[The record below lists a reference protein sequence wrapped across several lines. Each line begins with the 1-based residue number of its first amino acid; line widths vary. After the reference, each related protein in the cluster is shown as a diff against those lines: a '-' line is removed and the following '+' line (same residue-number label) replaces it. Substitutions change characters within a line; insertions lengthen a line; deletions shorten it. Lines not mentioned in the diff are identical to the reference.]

1 MSKWSAWKFTD
12 AGKAVQTKVEAGSTL
27 TFTKLVLGDGYAD
40 SVDDYKEKTALVEP
54 KITCSIESVTV
65 QDNKFA
71 RIKAVFTNV
80 ELTEAVAIREAG
92 LYAKDPDTG
101 EDTLFAVAIDEAA
114 DTIPAKGTAAVIT
127 KEFNFYIMVG
137 DAENV
142 TATIDPSVL
151 VTKETFAAHTESLT
165 AHASLFGSIF
175 RQPSTAYAVGDVVY
189 VKGAGAK
196 YRLACVTA
204 GTTSADELA
213 IPSGAKA
220 GDSITDGTAIW
231 KVEEIEGMITAIE
244 SDGGL
249 VTLTHVDGTTE
260 QLQIVANNAG
270 AHNAVYRGK
279 DLTSYFDS
287 GEMSKA
293 IAAGTFDDI
302 FVGDYIDKAMT
313 VNGTS
318 IGTVRWR
325 VGELDYF
332 YRSASAQSH
341 HVLMVPDDVLDVNI
355 RMNATNT
362 TEGGYLGSEMWKTTL
377 PIYTAAIQAAFDAA
391 HVLTHQEI
399 LTKDIS
405 AAAPSAAGVGWTGST
420 NNWEWTNVTAN
431 LMTEPMVYGGTVFSS
446 SGHDVGNA
454 KKQIALFRL
463 DHSATIAGYRGNRA
477 DYKWYWLRAVVS
489 SAMFAAAATYGGG
502 VAGYGGAS
510 SRDAAGGVRPYFLLL

>member
-1 MSKWSAWKFTD
+1 MSNWSAWKFTD

-175 RQPSTAYAVGDVVY
+175 RQPSTAYSVGDVVY

-249 VTLTHVDGTTE
+249 VTLTRVDGSTE

-279 DLTSYFDS
+279 DLTAYFDS

-293 IAAGTFDDI
+293 IAAGTFKDI
-302 FVGDYIDKAMT
+302 YPGDYITKSVT
-313 VNGTS
+313 VNGTTYS
-318 IGTVRWR
+318 DVKWM
-325 VGELDYF
+325 VGDIDYF
-332 YRSASAQSH
+332 LGHGDTSILTQH
-341 HVLMVPDDVLDVNI
+341 HVLMFPDTCLGNSY
-355 RMNATNT
+355 MNPTNT
-362 TEGGYLGSEMWKTTL
+362 TEGAYMGSYMYTTMIPL
-377 PIYTAAIQAAFDAA
+377 VNAGIQAAFGTA
-391 HVLTHQEI
+391 HVVSHREAMSKLINATMACA
-399 LTKDIS
+399 S
-405 AAAPSAAGVGWTGST
+405 GNGWTGST
-420 NNWEWTNVTAN
+420 YWWSGEWADVLSN
-431 LMTEPMVYGGTVFSS
+431 LFTENMVYGANIFSS
-446 SGHDVGNA
+446 SPQDVCNGCRQVAAFRHDSSLYIGGT
-454 KKQIALFRL
+454 KRE
-463 DHSATIAGYRGNRA
+463 S
-477 DYKWYWLRAVVS
+477 WWLRAVAAS
-489 SAMFAAAATYGGG
+489 YSFANVLGGG
-502 VAGYGGAS
+502 YADCNDAS
-510 SRDAAGGVRPYFLLL
+510 SVLGVRPYFLLA

>member
-1 MSKWSAWKFTD
+1 MAENYDLIFGQSASSQYAWSDSDYQNGW
-12 AGKAVQTKVEAGSTL
+12 QTVGSTPPTAEQFDALQRRSDTKAKELNDRL
-27 TFTKLVLGDGYAD
+27 T
-40 SVDDYKEKTALVEP
+40 P
-54 KITCSIESVTV
+54 IEA
-65 QDNKFA
+65 NN
-71 RIKAVFTNV
+71 IN
-80 ELTEAVAIREAG
+80 
-92 LYAKDPDTG
+92 
-101 EDTLFAVAIDEAA
+101 
-114 DTIPAKGTAAVIT
+114 
-127 KEFNFYIMVG
+127 
-137 DAENV
+137 
-142 TATIDPSVL
+142 
-151 VTKETFAAHTESLT
+151 
-165 AHASLFGSIF
+165 IF
-175 RQPSTAYAVGDVVY
+175 RQPSTAYSVGDVVY

-196 YRLACVTA
+196 YRLSCVTA
-204 GTTSADELA
+204 GTTSTDELA

-231 KVEEIEGMITAIE
+231 KVEEIESMITAIE

-249 VTLTHVDGTTE
+249 VTLTRVNGSTE

-279 DLTSYFDS
+279 DLTAYFDS

-355 RMNATNT
+355 RMNATDT

-399 LTKDIS
+399 LTKGIS

-489 SAMFAAAATYGGG
+489 FALFAFADANGCADY
-502 VAGYGGAS
+502 VGAS
-510 SRDAAGGVRPYFLLL
+510 FRDAYSGVRPYFLLL

>member
-1 MSKWSAWKFTD
+1 MATRSIVPRADGEGSLGTEEKKWGT
-12 AGKAVQTKVEAGSTL
+12 V
-27 TFTKLVLGDGYAD
+27 YAD
-40 SVDDYKEKTALVEP
+40 SVKTE
-54 KITCSIESVTV
+54 TV
-65 QDNKFA
+65 
-71 RIKAVFTNV
+71 
-80 ELTEAVAIREAG
+80 
-92 LYAKDPDTG
+92 
-101 EDTLFAVAIDEAA
+101 
-114 DTIPAKGTAAVIT
+114 TAA
-127 KEFNFYIMVG
+127 
-137 DAENV
+137 NV
-142 TATIDPSVL
+142 VATTYNGADIDS
-151 VTKETFAAHTESLT
+151 EI
-165 AHASLFGSIF
+165 ASSI
-175 RQPSTAYAVGDVVY
+175 
-189 VKGAGAK
+189 K
-196 YRLACVTA
+196 
-204 GTTSADELA
+204 
-213 IPSGAKA
+213 
-220 GDSITDGTAIW
+220 SITT
-231 KVEEIEGMITAIE
+231 
-244 SDGGL
+244 DGGL
-249 VTLTHVDGTTE
+249 VTLTRVDGSTE

-332 YRSASAQSH
+332 YRSASTQSH

-355 RMNATNT
+355 RMNATDT

-399 LTKDIS
+399 LTKGIS

-420 NNWEWTNVTAN
+420 NNWEWANVTAN

-463 DHSATIAGYRGNRA
+463 DHSTTIAGYRGNRA

-489 SAMFAAAATYGGG
+489 SAVFA
-502 VAGYGGAS
+502 VAGNTGGAS
-510 SRDAAGGVRPYFLLL
+510 CGGASYRDAGSGIRPYFLLL

>member
-114 DTIPAKGTAAVIT
+114 DTIPAKGTAAVVT

-204 GTTSADELA
+204 GTTSADEL
-213 IPSGAKA
+213 
-220 GDSITDGTAIW
+220 
-231 KVEEIEGMITAIE
+231 
-244 SDGGL
+244 
-249 VTLTHVDGTTE
+249 
-260 QLQIVANNAG
+260 
-270 AHNAVYRGK
+270 
-279 DLTSYFDS
+279 
-287 GEMSKA
+287 
-293 IAAGTFDDI
+293 
-302 FVGDYIDKAMT
+302 
-313 VNGTS
+313 
-318 IGTVRWR
+318 
-325 VGELDYF
+325 
-332 YRSASAQSH
+332 
-341 HVLMVPDDVLDVNI
+341 
-355 RMNATNT
+355 
-362 TEGGYLGSEMWKTTL
+362 
-377 PIYTAAIQAAFDAA
+377 DAA
-391 HVLTHQEI
+391 SI
-399 LTKDIS
+399 R
-405 AAAPSAAGVGWTGST
+405 
-420 NNWEWTNVTAN
+420 
-431 LMTEPMVYGGTVFSS
+431 GGQS
-446 SGHDVGNA
+446 
-454 KKQIALFRL
+454 
-463 DHSATIAGYRGNRA
+463 
-477 DYKWYWLRAVVS
+477 
-489 SAMFAAAATYGGG
+489 
-502 VAGYGGAS
+502 
-510 SRDAAGGVRPYFLLL
+510 

>member
-114 DTIPAKGTAAVIT
+114 DTIPAKGTAAVVT

-151 VTKETFAAHTESLT
+151 VTKET
-165 AHASLFGSIF
+165 
-175 RQPSTAYAVGDVVY
+175 
-189 VKGAGAK
+189 
-196 YRLACVTA
+196 
-204 GTTSADELA
+204 
-213 IPSGAKA
+213 
-220 GDSITDGTAIW
+220 
-231 KVEEIEGMITAIE
+231 IEGMITAIE

-249 VTLTHVDGTTE
+249 VTLTRVDGSTE

-279 DLTSYFDS
+279 DLTAYFDS

-293 IAAGTFDDI
+293 IAAGTFKDI
-302 FVGDYIDKAMT
+302 YPGDYITKSVT
-313 VNGTS
+313 VNGTTYS
-318 IGTVRWR
+318 DVKWI
-325 VGELDYF
+325 VGDLDYCLGQGDT
-332 YRSASAQSH
+332 SGLAQH
-341 HVLMVPDDVLDVNI
+341 HVLMFPDTCLGSSY
-355 RMNATNT
+355 MNPTNT
-362 TEGGYLGSEMWKTTL
+362 TEGAYMGSYMYKTMIPL
-377 PIYTAAIQAAFDAA
+377 VNAGIQAAFGAS
-391 HVLTHQEI
+391 HVVSHREAMSKLINATMACA
-399 LTKDIS
+399 S
-405 AAAPSAAGVGWTGST
+405 GNGWTGST
-420 NNWEWTNVTAN
+420 YWWSGEWADVLSN
-431 LMTEPMVYGGTVFSS
+431 LFTENMVYGANILSS
-446 SGHDVGNA
+446 SPQNVGNGCRQVA
-454 KKQIALFRL
+454 AFRHDSSL
-463 DHSATIAGYRGNRA
+463 YIGGTKHETWWLRDVTASDAFASVNGHGIAGCYEA
-477 DYKWYWLRAVVS
+477 LSVI
-489 SAMFAAAATYGGG
+489 
-502 VAGYGGAS
+502 
-510 SRDAAGGVRPYFLLL
+510 GVRPYFLLS